1 MGVIPM
7 ADQTYVP
14 GVCNINSKEIAKRSK
29 AGFFDLGL
37 FIVLATIMVVSDA
50 SWLMRSL
57 VFIPAFITSVAFL
70 QAQQKFCV
78 AYAGAG
84 LQNATEGS
92 TSAVKVVDSAAKKKD
107 SLKAFKIYLQA
118 FAISTVATAI
128 VLVM

>member
-7 ADQTYVP
+7 ADQTYIP
-14 GVCNINSKEIAKRSK
+14 GVCNINSKEIAKRRR

-37 FIVLATIMVVSDA
+37 FIVLATTMVLTGA
-50 SWLMRSL
+50 SWQMRLL

-92 TSAVKVVDSAAKKKD
+92 TSAVKVTNSDAKKKD
-107 SLKAFKIYLQA
+107 SLKAFYIYLQA
-118 FAISTVATAI
+118 FAISAVATAI
-128 VLVM
+128 VLAI